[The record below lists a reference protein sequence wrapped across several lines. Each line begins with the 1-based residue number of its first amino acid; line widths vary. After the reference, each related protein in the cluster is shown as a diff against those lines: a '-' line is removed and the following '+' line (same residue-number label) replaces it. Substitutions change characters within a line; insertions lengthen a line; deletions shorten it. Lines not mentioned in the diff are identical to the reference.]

1 MGQLWSRAVGGH
13 EDNNQSPI
21 AVAIRDNNSQEV
33 SRLLKEGV
41 IEEEEEPLLCLAARL
56 GHKECVIE
64 LLNIGNKKE
73 NSNLSL
79 DLNQEDRSGFSP
91 LVLAVYGGH
100 TDVVVALTK
109 SGVDLNK
116 LCTSGATAF
125 SVALITGKVDIAE
138 ILMKQLDF
146 DTKRIMEP
154 CMSSGG
160 RHGNQ
165 YKDENPLLMYC
176 RRLNLP
182 AVKTLVRGGHALD
195 VVDSEG
201 KGALWYATLPN
212 RRGFGRHLGFDVLIR
227 RVRGDIEPE
236 LRGELVKLLVS
247 AGVRVN
253 QGVLDNLSTSLPS
266 LRMEAERWMRTPPSL
281 LTCARSALWAAVREG
296 NVRNARC
303 GVEKLIEEH
312 LPSSLAE
319 FLLFESVS

>member
-1 MGQLWSRAVGGH
+1 VGGH
-13 EDNNQSPI
+13 EDNNQSPV

-33 SRLLKEGV
+33 GRLLKEGI
-41 IEEEEEPLLCLAARL
+41 IEEQEEPLLCLAARL
-56 GHKECVIE
+56 GHKECVME
-64 LLNIGNKKE
+64 LLNFGSRESE
-73 NSNLSL
+73 NFSL
-79 DLNQEDRSGFSP
+79 DLNQEDKSGFSP

-109 SGVDLNK
+109 SGVDVNK

-125 SVALITGKVDIAE
+125 NVALITGKVDIAE
-138 ILMKQLDF
+138 TLMKQLDF
-146 DTKRIMEP
+146 DTKRLMEP
-154 CMSSGG
+154 CLSSGG
-160 RHGNQ
+160 RHMNQ
-165 YKDENPLLMYC
+165 YKDEYPLLMYC

-182 AVKTLVRGGHALD
+182 AVKTLVRGGHPLD

-201 KGALWYATLPN
+201 RGALWYATLPN
-212 RRGFGRHLGFDVLIR
+212 RRGLGRNLGFDVLIR

-236 LRGELVKLLVS
+236 LRGELVKLLVN
-247 AGVRVN
+247 AGARVN
-253 QGVLDNLSTSLPS
+253 QGVLDNLSTNLPS
-266 LRMEAERWMRTPPSL
+266 LRVEAENWMRTPPSL

-296 NVRNARC
+296 SARNARH